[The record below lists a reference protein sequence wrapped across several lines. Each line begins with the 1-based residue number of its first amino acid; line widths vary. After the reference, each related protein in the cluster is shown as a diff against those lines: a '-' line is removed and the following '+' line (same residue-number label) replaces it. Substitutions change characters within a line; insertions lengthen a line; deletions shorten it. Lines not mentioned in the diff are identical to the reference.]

1 MVSQD
6 QLSWVW
12 MIIGAP
18 RCTGKQI
25 MPLAFILGYIYA
37 LSSIYSPPHYVLKLL
52 FLGDY
57 INFIF
62 LETLYHQEII
72 WIWLHLLSWHLAYF
86 PSGIQH
92 GIYIEYSK
100 WLESR
105 IMPFFRLIGAR
116 GITWKCYIIYLK
128 SNWPL

>member
-1 MVSQD
+1 
-6 QLSWVW
+6 
-12 MIIGAP
+12 MIK
-18 RCTGKQI
+18 R
-25 MPLAFILGYIYA
+25 AFVHKKWNVFLRHNTFW
-37 LSSIYSPPHYVLKLL
+37 SINETLLVTKHMTYSPPHYVLKLL

-72 WIWLHLLSWHLAYF
+72 WIWFHLLSWHLAHF

-105 IMPFFRLIGAR
+105 FMPLFRLIGAH